1 MAASRNQHPG
11 WESLCTKYQIK
22 YSCLGPDKS
31 LRLHKHWPCLL
42 IGLHYSLCIH
52 PGFACPPP
60 HTYIIKI
67 HIRFFHPF
75 PQPSKRAGIW
85 FERNFWRFPLIVIA
99 ALSVMMWC
107 EILDNLQFNK
117 FLWNEWSLIVWC
129 EAARGAA
136 CCVILDPVN
145 NCNNFLPLPARPHII
160 RHLVFPWECVLIPG
174 RHYIERAAW
183 PDVSKGYITPTILH
197 SRLLHY
203 ICITFTI
210 SKVKSSKNEKCTI

>member
-1 MAASRNQHPG
+1 MTRADHHRHQPRAETNIP
-11 WESLCTKYQIK
+11 SLCTKYQIK

-67 HIRFFHPF
+67 HISFFHPF

-99 ALSVMMWC
+99 ALCCNDVMWNPWQFTIQQVSLKWMKFDRLMWSS
-107 EILDNLQFNK
+107 EGSSMLY
-117 FLWNEWSLIVWC
+117 
-129 EAARGAA
+129 
-136 CCVILDPVN
+136 VILDPVN

-160 RHLVFPWECVLIPG
+160 RHLVFPWESVLIPG
-174 RHYIERAAW
+174 RH
-183 PDVSKGYITPTILH
+183 
-197 SRLLHY
+197 
-203 ICITFTI
+203 
-210 SKVKSSKNEKCTI
+210 